1 MPIVF
6 SLIRL
11 LIILENKFYAFTQS
25 LTDYTNRRK
34 VSVIPIP
41 PCFPAMICEASEMV
55 MCHMINLILFNDFY

>member
-1 MPIVF
+1 MALVF

-25 LTDYTNRRK
+25 ITDYTNRRE

-41 PCFPAMICEASEMV
+41 LCFPAMI
-55 MCHMINLILFNDFY
+55 L